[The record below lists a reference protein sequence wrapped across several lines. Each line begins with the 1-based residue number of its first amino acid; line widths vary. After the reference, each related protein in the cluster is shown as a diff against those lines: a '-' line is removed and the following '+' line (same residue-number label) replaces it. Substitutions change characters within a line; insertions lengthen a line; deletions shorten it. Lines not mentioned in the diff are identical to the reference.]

1 MDDDPNIVA
10 SLSAVL
16 EDAWDVR
23 AAATGREAIK
33 AFGEQSPDVVLLD
46 VQLPDMSGIDVLQQ
60 FKMYSEGVGV
70 IMMSGAAT
78 FDRVVESMKLGAD
91 SFLQK
96 PFDVDTLE
104 LTLQS
109 LSRVIATRRALVALK
124 RGEGEN
130 LEHLPGISPS
140 MRDLNHLVTQVA
152 GAPSSVLIEG
162 ESGTGK
168 GVLAKLIHKRSPR
181 SRAPFVDLNCAGL
194 SRELLESELFGHER
208 GAFTGAMNMKQG
220 LFEIAADGTVFL
232 DEIAEMDIT
241 VQARL
246 LKALEDKRFRRLGGL
261 RDLSANFRLIAATNR
276 DLAEDVLTNR
286 FRADLY
292 YRLNVVKIRM
302 PALRER
308 LEDIPILVDVM
319 LGPLAKDI
327 GRAVPSLSSSAM
339 SKLQSYN
346 WPGNVRELRNV
357 LERALLT
364 LSGKEIRSEDLALES
379 AQTGMVTRS
388 GLPSADW
395 EIRPL
400 DEVIVEYIAAALKA
414 ADGNVRKASRQLRIS
429 PSTLYARLRSESQP
443 PKTEGPPRSN

>member
-1 MDDDPNIVA
+1 
-10 SLSAVL
+10 
-16 EDAWDVR
+16 
-23 AAATGREAIK
+23 
-33 AFGEQSPDVVLLD
+33 
-46 VQLPDMSGIDVLQQ
+46 MSGIDLLQQ

-78 FDRVVESMKLGAD
+78 FDRVVESVKLGAD

-232 DEIAEMDIT
+232 DEIAEMDIA

-286 FRADLY
+286 FRSDLY

-308 LEDIPILVDVM
+308 LEDIPILVDVL

-339 SKLQSYN
+339 SKLQSYK

-379 AQTGMVTRS
+379 AQTGMVTPS

-414 ADGNVRKASRQLRIS
+414 TDGNVRKASRQLRIS
-429 PSTLYARLRSESQP
+429 PSTLYARLRSESRP
-443 PKTEGPPRSN
+443 PKTERPPRST